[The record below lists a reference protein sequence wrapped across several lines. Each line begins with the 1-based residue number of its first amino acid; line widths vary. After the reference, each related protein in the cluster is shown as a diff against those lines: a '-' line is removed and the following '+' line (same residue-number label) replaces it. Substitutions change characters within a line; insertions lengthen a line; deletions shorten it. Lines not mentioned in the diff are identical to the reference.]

1 MKRAVRL
8 ALGTLLAAL
17 TAASAGAFDADA
29 ARKVFETRCVACHPL
44 DRSLKK
50 SKDRA
55 GWQKTVGR
63 MKGYAAGAITEE
75 EAGLIVEYLAR
86 VRGPRP

>member
-1 MKRAVRL
+1 MKRVAPL
-8 ALGTLLAAL
+8 ALGISLAVL
-17 TAASAGAFDADA
+17 TAAGAFDDEQ
-29 ARKVFETRCVACHPL
+29 ARRVFEARCETSCHRLERP
-44 DRSLKK
+44 LKK
-50 SKDRA
+50 NKDRA

-75 EAGLIVEYLAR
+75 DAGLIVEYLSR